1 MTKRYF
7 YDCPLKAA
15 YMAKH
20 HGMQLVCCYQA
31 EDDGL
36 EYASDDSYPFS
47 DAGIDAEM
55 WGDIVKAECRRVYIH
70 PDSLALLEPEGTDL
84 CKVAYDGDFGRSE
97 AVENWGYSLL
107 SGRRPGLRLINPSCD
122 LLTAMEDFR
131 QSAGRLPTYPCPRR
145 PPWTT
150 TSWRSIVSVTT
161 S

>member
-107 SGRRPGLRLINPSCD
+107 SGRRPGLRVNYYFAEKRQTLPSPR
-122 LLTAMEDFR
+122 ER
-131 QSAGRLPTYPCPRR
+131 GRLRALQECPSVHTI
-145 PPWTT
+145 PY
-150 TSWRSIVSVTT
+150 RS
-161 S
+161 